1 MTKRK
6 NTEFIMVSKSVID
19 DALRQ
24 IEKELSTIS
33 RLHVPESY
41 NHIYDE
47 MLTRR
52 IVRVRAKVNLLY
64 KLGIIDSKQKRKIDE
79 MF

>member
-1 MTKRK
+1 MAKKK
-6 NTEFIMVSKSVID
+6 NTEFIVID
-19 DALRQ
+19 KSAIDDTLRQ

-33 RLHVPESY
+33 RLHVPENY
-41 NHIYDE
+41 NRIYDE

-64 KLGIIDSKQKRKIDE
+64 KLGIIDYKQKRTLDE

>member
-1 MTKRK
+1 MTKKK
-6 NTEFIMVSKSVID
+6 NTEFIVID
-19 DALRQ
+19 KSAIDDTLRQ

-33 RLHVPESY
+33 RLHIPENY

-64 KLGIIDSKQKRKIDE
+64 KLGIIDYKQKRKIDD

>member
-1 MTKRK
+1 MAKKK
-6 NTEFIMVSKSVID
+6 NTEFIVID
-19 DALRQ
+19 KSAIDDTLRQ

-33 RLHVPESY
+33 KLHVPENY

-52 IVRVRAKVNLLY
+52 IVRVRAKINLLY
-64 KLGIIDSKQKRKIDE
+64 KLGIIDYKQKRTFDE

>member
-1 MTKRK
+1 MAKKK
-6 NTEFIMVSKSVID
+6 NTEFIVID
-19 DALRQ
+19 KSAIDDTLRQ

-33 RLHVPESY
+33 RLHIPENY

-52 IVRVRAKVNLLY
+52 IVRVRAKVNILY
-64 KLGIIDSKQKRKIDE
+64 KLGIIDYKQKRKFDE

>member
-1 MTKRK
+1 MSKKK
-6 NTEFIMVSKSVID
+6 NTEFIVVSKSVID
-19 DALRQ
+19 DTLRQ

-33 RLHVPESY
+33 KLHVPENY

>member
-1 MTKRK
+1 MAKKR
-6 NTEFIMVSKSVID
+6 NTEFIVID
-19 DALRQ
+19 KSAIDDTLRQ

-33 RLHVPESY
+33 RLHVPENY

-64 KLGIIDSKQKRKIDE
+64 KLGIIDYKQKRTFDE

>member
-1 MTKRK
+1 MAKKK
-6 NTEFIMVSKSVID
+6 NTEFIVIDKSAID

-33 RLHVPESY
+33 RLHVPENY

-64 KLGIIDSKQKRKIDE
+64 KLGIIDYKQKRTLDE